1 MMPEELSINSI
12 FNVVIIFVLGYLLGV
27 IFLYEKDSNKE
38 SRPFFKW
45 RPPRG

>member
-1 MMPEELSINSI
+1 MMPEELSVNPLI
-12 FNVVIIFVLGYLLGV
+12 NVVFIFVLGYLLGV
-27 IFLYEKDSNKE
+27 IFLYEKDNTKE